1 MVLNYE
7 WNGIMKHK
15 YDVSLSLKEYGFAI
29 KFVSKT
35 KDEHFYEC
43 LIPDEEDSYYLCTL
57 SVEEVRDIIDEHPE
71 IPVKEDEVDKK
82 EIGDLLYLLDLYC
95 DINEVLDLECAEKVD
110 YYDISIDTSLP
121 EDFIESE
128 AKPKRKRGKTLT
140 MTKEKA
146 TQALETI
153 SRYRLY
159 NFSSYYNT
167 VGMKYLTKIERTK
180 IAYCKRLLWLC
191 GESVKSFMEKIKN
204 EAGKLYWYKDGEY
217 IELK

>member
-7 WNGIMKHK
+7 WNGILKHK

-43 LIPDEEDSYYLCTL
+43 LIPDEDDSYYLCTL

-71 IPVKEDEVDKK
+71 IPINEEDVDKK

-128 AKPKRKRGKTLT
+128 ANPKRKRGKTLT

-153 SRYRLY
+153 SRY
-159 NFSSYYNT
+159 
-167 VGMKYLTKIERTK
+167 G
-180 IAYCKRLLWLC
+180 
-191 GESVKSFMEKIKN
+191 
-204 EAGKLYWYKDGEY
+204 
-217 IELK
+217 LKA